1 MSLGSVEAIK
11 AIVAAGLGC
20 GILPAMAVREEK
32 RMEFVVRPLTPRL
45 HRTLGVVIRRDKSL
59 TKGLKA
65 TYDALLQ
72 LGRR

>member
-1 MSLGSVEAIK
+1 
-11 AIVAAGLGC
+11 
-20 GILPAMAVREEK
+20 
-32 RMEFVVRPLTPRL
+32 MEFVVRPLTPRL